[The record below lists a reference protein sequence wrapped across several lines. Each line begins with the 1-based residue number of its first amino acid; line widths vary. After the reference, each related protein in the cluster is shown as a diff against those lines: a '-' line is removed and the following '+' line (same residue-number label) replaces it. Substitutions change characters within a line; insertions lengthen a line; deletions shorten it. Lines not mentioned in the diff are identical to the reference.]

1 MHVMW
6 KLVDR
11 QNHGSCRLVDRQKPP
26 FLILTCIFA
35 TFPMHVSWKFVDRQN
50 HGFLRGEGKIGED
63 KIKKSRIQWARVM
76 LLEAIWPRSW
86 RNHLLWD
93 LHLSEPV
100 VHFFRMFFSKECE
113 RFYGPRPL
121 NLIHSLIEHV

>member
-63 KIKKSRIQWARVM
+63 KIKKIQNSTVGGYAARGY
-76 LLEAIWPRSW
+76 LASQLE
-86 RNHLLWD
+86 
-93 LHLSEPV
+93 EPPTLGPP
-100 VHFFRMFFSKECE
+100 SK
-113 RFYGPRPL
+113 
-121 NLIHSLIEHV
+121 